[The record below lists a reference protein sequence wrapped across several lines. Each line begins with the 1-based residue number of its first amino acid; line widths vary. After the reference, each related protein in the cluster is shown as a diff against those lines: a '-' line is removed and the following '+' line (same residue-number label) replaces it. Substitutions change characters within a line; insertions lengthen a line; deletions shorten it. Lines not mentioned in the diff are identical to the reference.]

1 MLGQFASAIIAL
13 QGMFRLI
20 AFQPNWEWHFDMS
33 MRGFWGSFGAA
44 LFTLPIFFL
53 FIACQRYFG
62 ADTDLGQY
70 LVIYIALWISYP
82 LTAAG
87 VVIVS
92 NRQDAYV
99 PWIVLHNW
107 SFMAR
112 YLIITSIWLLY
123 VAGVIDRDMLA
134 LLATFYVFILRP
146 IIHWRVAVVALGV
159 PAGQGALAAAIP
171 TLIDLMLVEGLI
183 QFFEASAG

>member
-134 LLATFYVFILRP
+134 LLATFYEFILRP